1 MRRSDLT
8 PPMGGVWIFS
18 VTKGERVLGSDWISC
33 QKKIVTR

>member
-18 VTKGERVLGSDWISC
+18 VTKVESVLGSDWKKKK
-33 QKKIVTR
+33 KKIVTR